1 MVELLV
7 GTKQEP
13 IGQTPLTYRA
23 EFHSEI
29 SVLRFSARKPGYE
42 AHEFEITGTEDR
54 AMIQLQERTF
64 ATSPA
69 ELNDPELRQ
78 MQEQVVEAIGKVI
91 RDALKEQSP
100 FEVDVARKIEVRRID
115 DKVYLVVPLTV
126 GHAPA
131 DYHQVGAGN
140 AQSFLADLW
149 SQIGEGFALPLVQAA
164 RKAKAIHGIL
174 LDVDYSHAQSGF
186 GVSFRMESNI
196 EMECQPGYKMQSVYD
211 SCASRQTVQTY
222 NAQTHSW
229 ASGGTTCAGGMVT
242 RQVYDPCVRKIPVT
256 HTALVADPK
265 VSFAQAKSRVRY
277 IGSLNALGTAAHAKD
292 VYGQIGAVLTD
303 NKGGVLAQKGDLPK
317 ALVPSNTN

>member
-1 MVELLV
+1 MVEMIV
-7 GTKQEP
+7 GTKREP
-13 IGQTPLTYRA
+13 IGQTPLTYHA

-29 SVLRFSARKPGYE
+29 SVLRFSARKPGYM
-42 AHEFEITGTEDR
+42 AREFEITGNEDR
-54 AMIQLQERTF
+54 AMIQLQERSF

-78 MQEQVVEAIGKVI
+78 TQEQMVVAIEKVV
-91 RDALKEQSP
+91 RDALQEQSP

-115 DKVYLVVPLTV
+115 DRVYLVVPLTV

-164 RKAKAIHGIL
+164 RKAKAINGIV

-196 EMECQPGYKMQSVYD
+196 EMECQAGIKSQSAYD
-211 SCASRQTVQTY
+211 SCASREPVQTY
-222 NAQTHSW
+222 NAQTHDWTS
-229 ASGGTTCAGGMVT
+229 SGSKCVGGTVI

-256 HTALVADPK
+256 HTALVSDPK

-277 IGSLNALGTAAHAKD
+277 IGSLNAFGTAAHAKD

-317 ALVPSNTN
+317 ALVPSNMN